1 MIFLHRVFILVMGN
15 YVKIA
20 LCHNKS
26 LWRVMLNNSV
36 SLVVQGLH
44 SICPWF
50 SGSGSN
56 QASNGFQHWLPAAS
70 NTIAKTLWAPSA
82 LTVLGL
88 WSKQCNKRQ
97 DYKEHNDHKR
107 PRETKLWQTRL
118 FRSLW
123 FLNHPDWL
131 KRWGWRKDNPVFFI
145 PSVAGV
151 TFWLHFHFFFAAEG
165 TQTSAEL
172 FTKHSILFKISHSQ
186 FVLSLGAKTPG
197 WPKSCV
203 SNDGSS
209 ANWRKSSELITGW
222 WAVVFVF
229 FTLLTLSR
237 PHNNI

>member
-1 MIFLHRVFILVMGN
+1 
-15 YVKIA
+15 
-20 LCHNKS
+20 
-26 LWRVMLNNSV
+26 MLNNSV

-56 QASNGFQHWLPAAS
+56 QALNGFQHWLPAAS

-88 WSKQCNKRQ
+88 WSKQCNERQ

-131 KRWGWRKDNPVFFI
+131 KRWGWRKDNPVF
-145 PSVAGV
+145 
-151 TFWLHFHFFFAAEG
+151 
-165 TQTSAEL
+165 
-172 FTKHSILFKISHSQ
+172 
-186 FVLSLGAKTPG
+186 LSLQWLEWLFDCTFTFFCSGRNPDFCRTVHQAFHLFQDKPQPVR
-197 WPKSCV
+197 PKPRSKNSRLAQKLCKQWWQLRSLKKKQWTYHWMMSC
-203 SNDGSS
+203 S
-209 ANWRKSSELITGW
+209 LC
-222 WAVVFVF
+222 VVYSFNVIQTTQQHLRHSCF
-229 FTLLTLSR
+229 C
-237 PHNNI
+237 